1 MSYSKKM
8 LSVLLATLLTLSL
21 LTIIP
26 VKADVDIS
34 VYTVGDVNLTV
45 EIVDGTLH
53 IIYNGVDLLT
63 GLNSLQNSI
72 HAIAYQISY
81 LATKT
86 ELGDLNQTVNQLVGE
101 LDIILEDIYS
111 KTIFLAYAI
120 GLNSNSTVGTN
131 LMSGNYT
138 VAGYF
143 ESIIT
148 EMNNV
153 SSDIATLDNVL
164 SEINLELQAFE
175 NYTDGKL
182 NATYLEI
189 ENLANYTDKQL
200 NAILFELNEK
210 REKLTESMV
219 KDVLTLD
226 TKIQE
231 EADRQ
236 TITEE
241 NFEELERRLDAFIAE
256 KNAEDEEIRK
266 LFSVSFI
273 AVLGSALTIGLVYT
287 AKRKNGKALFED
299 NSWSKFLS
307 LAFIGPGLYLLAFF
321 AWIVYYDITVWDKNI
336 SLILLGSRA
345 GEAISLGINMR
356 LIYYLIIGLTLISMG
371 IILFLLPK
379 YRNWLNARVLKIRS

>member
-63 GLNSLQNSI
+63 ELNSLGNSI
-72 HAIAYQISY
+72 HAIAHQISY

-101 LDIILEDIYS
+101 LDVILEDIYS

-189 ENLANYTDKQL
+189 ENLANYTDRQL
-200 NAILFELNEK
+200 NAIFFELNEK
-210 REKLTESMV
+210 RENLTESMV

-226 TKIQE
+226 TRIQE

-256 KNAEDEEIRK
+256 KNAEDEETRK
-266 LFSVSFI
+266 LFSVSLI
-273 AVLGSALTIGLVYT
+273 AVLGSVLTIGLVYT
-287 AKRKNGKALFED
+287 AKRKNDKARSED
-299 NSWSKFLS
+299 YSSSDLLS
-307 LAFIGPGLYLLAFF
+307 GDY
-321 AWIVYYDITVWDKNI
+321 
-336 SLILLGSRA
+336 S
-345 GEAISLGINMR
+345 
-356 LIYYLIIGLTLISMG
+356 
-371 IILFLLPK
+371 
-379 YRNWLNARVLKIRS
+379 

>member
-8 LSVLLATLLTLSL
+8 LSILLATLLTLSL

-63 GLNSLQNSI
+63 ELNSLGNSI

-86 ELGDLNQTVNQLVGE
+86 ELGDLNQTINQLVGE

-175 NYTDGKL
+175 NYTDGKF

-189 ENLANYTDKQL
+189 ENLVNYTDKQL
-200 NAILFELNEK
+200 NAIFFELNEK
-210 REKLTESMV
+210 RENLTELMV

-226 TKIQE
+226 TRIQE

-241 NFEELERRLDAFIAE
+241 NFEELERRLDAFIVE
-256 KNAEDEEIRK
+256 KNAEDEETRK
-266 LFSVSFI
+266 LFSVSLI
-273 AVLGSALTIGLVYT
+273 AVLGSVLTIGLVYT
-287 AKRKNGKALFED
+287 GKRKK
-299 NSWSKFLS
+299 NSTNK
-307 LAFIGPGLYLLAFF
+307 
-321 AWIVYYDITVWDKNI
+321 KH
-336 SLILLGSRA
+336 
-345 GEAISLGINMR
+345 
-356 LIYYLIIGLTLISMG
+356 
-371 IILFLLPK
+371 
-379 YRNWLNARVLKIRS
+379 

>member
-8 LSVLLATLLTLSL
+8 LSVLIATLLTLSL
-21 LTIIP
+21 LTTIP
-26 VKADVDIS
+26 VKADVYVSID
-34 VYTVGDVNLTV
+34 TVGDVNLTV

-63 GLNSLQNSI
+63 ELNGLQSSI

-86 ELGDLNQTVNQLVGE
+86 ELDLNQTVNQLVGE
-101 LDIILEDIYS
+101 LDVILEDIYS

-189 ENLANYTDKQL
+189 ENLANYTDRQL
-200 NAILFELNEK
+200 NAIFFELNEK
-210 REKLTESMV
+210 RENLTESMV

-226 TKIQE
+226 TRIQE

-256 KNAEDEEIRK
+256 KNAEDEETRK
-266 LFSVSFI
+266 LFSVSLI
-273 AVLGSALTIGLVYT
+273 AVLGSVLTIGLVYT
-287 AKRKNGKALFED
+287 AKRKNGKACFED

-307 LAFIGPGLYLLAFF
+307 LAFIGPGLFLLAFF
-321 AWIVYYDITVWDKNI
+321 AWIVYYDITFWDKNI

-356 LIYYLIIGLTLISMG
+356 LIYYLIIGLILISMG
-371 IILFLLPK
+371 IILFLVPK

>member
-1 MSYSKKM
+1 MLCTKKV
-8 LSVLLATLLTLSL
+8 STVLIATLLVASLVLS
-21 LTIIP
+21 IP
-26 VKADVDIS
+26 VYADTS
-34 VYTVGDVNLTV
+34 VSVVTLEDVTVVV
-45 EIVDGTLH
+45 ETDGTVSLY
-53 IIYNGVDLLT
+53 YNGVNIQEVINGLGSALNYVANKMSTLAKEHDL
-63 GLNSLQNSI
+63 G
-72 HAIAYQISY
+72 
-81 LATKT
+81 
-86 ELGDLNQTVNQLVGE
+86 ELNQTVYSLIGE
-101 LDIILEDIYS
+101 LNLVLDNLYGR
-111 KTIFLAYAI
+111 TNYLAAVI
-120 GLNSNSTVGTN
+120 GLNSNSSTVLENLKNGTV
-131 LMSGNYT
+131 T

-226 TKIQE
+226 TRIQE

-256 KNAEDEEIRK
+256 QNAEDEETRK
-266 LFSVSFI
+266 LFSVSLI
-273 AVLGSALTIGLVYT
+273 AVLGSVLTIGLVYT
-287 AKRKNGKALFED
+287 AKRKNGKARFED

-307 LAFIGPGLYLLAFF
+307 LAFIGPGLFLLAFF